1 MSPEPAAPPEPA
13 VSLEPSVPPVPA
25 VPPVP
30 PRGMRVAALV
40 AIAIAI
46 TVVGIGIASRASSS
60 TQLRKWTDAQ
70 AQPVVALT
78 TPQSTGNSSVLQ
90 LPGRLEAYSRA
101 PIYARVNGYV
111 KDWKVDIGGQVK
123 AGQLLAE
130 LEAPDVD
137 QQLSQA
143 RADLLTAQA
152 NAALAGT
159 TAKRWQTLVKTD
171 AVSLQEVDMKNGDFT
186 AKQAIVKA
194 TQANVDR
201 LEVMEDFKRI
211 VAPFDGVV
219 TARTTDVGALI
230 NAGSG
235 KGLELFVVSDT
246 QKLRLYVN
254 VPQNYVAQIAAG
266 TQAQMSVPE
275 RPGETFAA
283 TVEAT
288 AQSVDPT
295 SGATLVQLAVNNE
308 SGNLLPGA
316 FANVRF
322 DLRAAS
328 RNLSV
333 PASALIFDSSGARV
347 ATLGTDNRVNLTPVT
362 IARDLG
368 SVIEISSGLSANDR
382 VVDSPPDG
390 IAKGDPVRIAPEL
403 AKSGMLADAAATP
416 AEGAGAHET
425 K

>member
-1 MSPEPAAPPEPA
+1 MSP
-13 VSLEPSVPPVPA
+13 EPSVPPA
-25 VPPVP
+25 T
-30 PRGMRVAALV
+30 RRAMRIAAFV
-40 AIAIAI
+40 AIAVAVAI
-46 TVVGIGIASRASSS
+46 VGTGVASRASSS
-60 TQLRKWTDAQ
+60 TKLRQWTDAQ
-70 AQPVVALT
+70 SQPVVT
-78 TPQSTGNSSVLQ
+78 FIQPQSSANSSVLE

-111 KDWKVDIGGQVK
+111 KSWKVDIGGQVQ

-152 NAALAGT
+152 NEALART
-159 TAKRWQTLVKTD
+159 TARRWQGLVKTD
-171 AVSLQEVDMKNGDFT
+171 AVSLQEVDMKNGDFA

-201 LEVMEDFKRI
+201 LEVMEGFKRI
-211 VAPFDGVV
+211 VAPFDGIV
-219 TARTTDVGALI
+219 TSRTTDVGALI

-254 VPQNYVAQIAAG
+254 VPQNYVAQVTPGAK
-266 TQAQMSVPE
+266 AQMTVPE
-275 RPGETFAA
+275 RPGRTFTA
-283 TVEAT
+283 TVEST
-288 AQSVDPT
+288 AQSVDPA
-295 SGATLVQLAVNNE
+295 SGATLVQLAVDNQ
-308 SGNLLPGA
+308 GGDLLPGA
-316 FANVRF
+316 FANVHF
-322 DLRAAS
+322 DLPTAAS
-328 RNLSV
+328 NLSV

-347 ATLGTDNRVNLTPVT
+347 ATLGSDNRVALKPVT

-368 SVIEISSGLSANDR
+368 SVVEISSGLLANDR
-382 VVDSPPDG
+382 IVDSPPDG
-390 IAKGDPVRIAPEL
+390 VANGDPVRIAPGAAKNEML
-403 AKSGMLADAAATP
+403 AKATIPPAAEAQ
-416 AEGAGAHET
+416 ANEA